1 MADMARLMLRD
12 CNTDLQEI
20 LECWL
25 CYKHSNDKTLRNWFI
40 KPCKPPHE
48 LVYARQ
54 KGYPYWP
61 AKVSRILDRHRAC
74 VQRPNPT
81 WPRRSFQ
88 IMNFSL

>member
-1 MADMARLMLRD
+1 MKFVFDFSVAFSVHSNMADMARLMLRD
-12 CNTDLQEI
+12 CNSDLQEI

-61 AKVSRILDRHRAC
+61 AKVSFNCLVISKDAL
-74 VQRPNPT
+74 
-81 WPRRSFQ
+81 
-88 IMNFSL
+88 LK

>member
-25 CYKHSNDKTLRNWFI
+25 CYKHCNDKTLRNWFI

-48 LVYARQ
+48 LVYAKQ
-54 KGYPYWP
+54 KGCPYWP
-61 AKVSRILDRHRAC
+61 AKVGPEFID
-74 VQRPNPT
+74 
-81 WPRRSFQ
+81 
-88 IMNFSL
+88 SLYFFEIQL

>member
-25 CYKHSNDKTLRNWFI
+25 CYKHCNDKTLRNWFI
-40 KPCKPPHE
+40 KPCKPPHD

-61 AKVSRILDRHRAC
+61 AKVCTHFIFFLLEADEYNMYSI
-74 VQRPNPT
+74 
-81 WPRRSFQ
+81 
-88 IMNFSL
+88 

>member
-1 MADMARLMLRD
+1 MASFLTVHSNMADMARLMLRD

-25 CYKHSNDKTLRNWFI
+25 CYKHCNDKTLRNWFI
-40 KPCKPPHE
+40 KPCKPPHD

-61 AKVSRILDRHRAC
+61 AKVFIKFFASEKTGCIL
-74 VQRPNPT
+74 PT
-81 WPRRSFQ
+81 
-88 IMNFSL
+88 LCL